1 MRWQFAACAQKS
13 AKPAPMSADSIKWT
27 IAKSVQRP
35 ADSAR
40 LSAGEWQLKAEA
52 LQK

>member
-1 MRWQFAACAQKS
+1 
-13 AKPAPMSADSIKWT
+13 MSADSIKWT
-27 IAKSVQRP
+27 IAKSVQKP

-40 LSAGEWQLKAEA
+40 LSANEWQLKAKP